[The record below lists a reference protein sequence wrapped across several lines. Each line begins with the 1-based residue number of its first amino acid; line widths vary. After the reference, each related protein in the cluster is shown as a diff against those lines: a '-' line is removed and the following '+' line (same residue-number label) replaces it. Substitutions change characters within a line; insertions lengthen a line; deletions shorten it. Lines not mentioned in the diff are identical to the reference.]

1 MCAMYAPKVDGR
13 TFREYVNFL
22 VGRGAVFLDTETT
35 GLEGEAVEVC
45 VLDVA
50 GQPLIDELVRPRS
63 PIPIEVSRIS
73 GITNED
79 VADAREFD
87 ELRPMLSKLV
97 SGRPVLAWNA
107 EFDVAVLRR
116 SGSGVQVREPVC
128 AMTLWSMY
136 VGTWDARYQDWRRW
150 KLGDAAREA
159 GVSIPGTLHRARA
172 DAELM
177 RRIVMEVVGR

>member
-1 MCAMYAPKVDGR
+1 MYEPRLDGR
-13 TFREYVNFL
+13 TFREYVQFL
-22 VGRGAVFLDTETT
+22 TGRGAVFLDTETT

-45 VLDVA
+45 VLDVS
-50 GQPLIDELVRPRS
+50 GRPLLDELVRPRS
-63 PIPIEVSRIS
+63 PIPREVSRVS

-79 VADAREFD
+79 VSHARDFD
-87 ELRPMLSKLV
+87 EIRPALARLV

-128 AMTLWSMY
+128 AMLLWSMY
-136 VGTWDARYQDWRRW
+136 AGTWDARHDSWRWW
-150 KLGDAAREA
+150 KLGDAARET
-159 GVSIPGTLHRARA
+159 GVLLSGLHRARA

-177 RRIVMEVVGR
+177 RRIVVEVIGQ